1 MEPFALWMLTFQ
13 KETVESKAKAVVRK
27 LGLKEEKTAIDG
39 AMEILAENFGENP
52 QTRQMVRDLADNRG
66 KIVAARK
73 KNAEDAQ
80 EVYKNYY
87 EFEALAKNSR
97 HIKCWR
103 LIAEKSR
110 AFCGS
115 GSNLTMSES

>member
-1 MEPFALWMLTFQ
+1 MDADVS
-13 KETVESKAKAVVRK
+13 KETVESKAKAVARK
-27 LGLKEEKTAIDG
+27 LGLEEGKTAIDG

-66 KIVAARK
+66 KIVSVRK

-97 HIKCWR
+97 HIKYWR
-103 LIAEKSR
+103 LMGKSK
-110 AFCGS
+110 AFYGS
-115 GSNLTMSES
+115 SWNLTMSES